1 MEKDNMKVIV
11 LDEIQYTLEKDYKN
25 GYDLDAIQSLYTEY
39 FHPYDYLFGDWSY
52 GKLRLK
58 GFYDKKNKQCRPVN
72 DYRKLESYI
81 QNQCAYECRYFVLK
95 KIDSASEK

>member
-1 MEKDNMKVIV
+1 MKVIV

-25 GYDLDAIQSLYTEY
+25 GYDFDAIKSLYTEY
-39 FHPYDYLFGDWSY
+39 FHSYDYILGDWSY

-58 GFYDKKNKQCRPVN
+58 GFCNNKNKQYKPIN

-81 QNQCAYECRYFVLK
+81 QTQCAYECRYFVLK
-95 KIDSASEK
+95 KENSVGEK